1 MKTAEMLKIVNHDTL
16 DLSTHI
22 RGGDRITWG
31 QGTGE
36 PLKLMEL
43 LVAQRAAIG
52 GVKVFLGTSFVDTF
66 RPEHFDHIHLSSY
79 GALGTNAK
87 FALTGEMDL
96 LPCHYS
102 AVPNLIASG
111 QFPIDVVFVQI
122 SPPGP
127 DGTHSFG
134 FCNDYLPIAMSRAR
148 VVIAEIN
155 PNVPWAYQDVP
166 FNEDRVTLAIETDDP
181 IAPYEPVEPGV
192 VEIQIARHIASRIED
207 GATIQYGIG
216 GIPPAVLKA
225 LEGHRDLGLHS
236 GLVSDEAVDLIQA
249 GVITNAR
256 KPIHAGKSVG
266 AVAFGSDKFKNF
278 VHANPDF
285 EMHQSTSTH
294 GAATL
299 SQITNLVSVNS
310 ALEVDL
316 YGQVN
321 AEQIGTKYLGAIGG
335 QVDFMHAAS
344 THSDGLSIIAMPASL
359 GKSGRGRITDKLSG
373 PLVTTARADVDLV
386 ITEFGI
392 ADLRGKTMGG
402 RARALIDIA
411 SPEHRDRLV
420 ASWNE

>member
-1 MKTAEMLKIVNHDTL
+1 MLTTVDSDTL
-16 DLSTHI
+16 DLSAHI

-36 PLKLMEL
+36 PLKLIER
-43 LVAQRAAIG
+43 LVEQRSAIG
-52 GVKVFLGTSFVDTF
+52 DVEVFLGISLVDTF
-66 RPEHFDHIHLSSY
+66 RSEHFDHIRLISY
-79 GALGTNAK
+79 GAVGTNAK
-87 FALTGEMDL
+87 FVRTGEMDV
-96 LPCHYS
+96 LPCHFS
-102 AVPNLIASG
+102 AVPNLIGSG
-111 QFPIDVVFVQI
+111 QFPIDVVFAQI

-127 DGTHSFG
+127 NGTHSFG

-155 PNVPWAYQDVP
+155 TNVPWVYQDVP
-166 FNEDRVTLAIETDDP
+166 FDEELVTLAIESDEP
-181 IAPYEPVEPGV
+181 VAPYEPVRPGAL
-192 VEIQIARHIASRIED
+192 ETQIAFHIASRIED

-236 GLVSDEAVDLIQA
+236 GLVSDEAVDLIEA

-256 KPIHAGKSVG
+256 KPIHRGKSVG
-266 AVAFGSDKFKNF
+266 AVAFGGDKFKNF
-278 VHANPDF
+278 VHANPNF

-344 THSDGLSIIAMPASL
+344 THSDGLSIIAMPATL
-359 GKSGRGRITDKLSG
+359 GKSGRGRITDKLAG

-392 ADLRGKTMGG
+392 ADLRGKTANE

-411 SPEHRDRLV
+411 SPEHRDRLL